1 MSQGTNPERLSQNNE
16 LLITNNEE
24 LVNLETLVNTL
35 PQALDTTDATATIN
49 DIALD
54 KTAYVNGT
62 KITGQIHTVTPN
74 NWVEFVVDAAT
85 VENKPNKFTTK
96 GNGAITFKQPIDE
109 DDILF
114 RLGSEAHVTQSYK
127 DIATAIN
134 LQPEQIA
141 VGNTI
146 LGIAGT
152 ASGLDTS
159 DANAAE
165 DDILIGKTAYVNGQ
179 KLEGNLNRITYISN
193 ATDEGYVGSAADVEI
208 MNVNDISYFTIG
220 ATMYYMTNEE
230 GEESIQLDK
239 GYITPGTVNQIFIA
253 EEESKIADSLGIVP
267 GQIVEGNTIL
277 GVQGTATELD
287 VTKTEIWDTTNN
299 NMIVGLDDLV
309 LYKDQGVVGFRVNIP
324 SSITQKEQ
332 ILISGTGYIELQ
344 SFVLGTGC
352 LCTRLS
358 SIEELDSYSASDGEY
373 VVIIDESNTY
383 LGTYYYTAN
392 TWSEVVS
399 PTAYDKTLTE
409 NEYTEAVNTSEQ
421 ILGEE
426 NI

>member
-1 MSQGTNPERLSQNNE
+1 MSQGTNPERISQNNE
-16 LLITNNEE
+16 LLIANNEE

-85 VENKPNKFTTK
+85 VENKPNKITTK

-134 LQPEQIA
+134 LQPDQIA
-141 VGNTI
+141 SGNTI
-146 LGIAGT
+146 LGIVGT

-159 DANAAE
+159 DANAVE
-165 DDILIGKTAYVNGQ
+165 DDILIGKTAYVNGEKVIGTLQ
-179 KLEGNLNRITYISN
+179 DTAFYGSSENSIISTGTIPTEDDSEQLVFKIQFKPSENFPTLLPRVINENTGTCTLQMTADKVAQSLNI
-193 ATDEGYVGSAADVEI
+193 A
-208 MNVNDISYFTIG
+208 
-220 ATMYYMTNEE
+220 
-230 GEESIQLDK
+230 
-239 GYITPGTVNQIFIA
+239 PGI
-253 EEESKIADSLGIVP
+253 
-267 GQIVEGNTIL
+267 IVEGNTIL
-277 GVQGTATELD
+277 GIEGTATELD
-287 VTKTEIWDTTNN
+287 VTKTEIYNTTNN
-299 NMIVGLDDLV
+299 NIIVGLDDLV

-324 SSITQKEQ
+324 SSITNKDQ
-332 ILISGTGYIELQ
+332 ILLSGTGYIELQ

-352 LCTRLS
+352 LCARLS